1 MSLLAAAPA
10 LPLHKAGPYVA
21 AAYIVFVALVLA
33 YVVILALRVTRIE
46 KDAVAVRRD
55 VENRERSDDPEAER
69 EHVAA

>member
-1 MSLLAAAPA
+1 MSALAAAPA

-21 AAYIVFVALVLA
+21 AAYIVFVALVLV

-46 KDAVAVRRD
+46 KDAAAVRRD
-55 VENRERSDDPEAER
+55 VESREPSHDPEDDR